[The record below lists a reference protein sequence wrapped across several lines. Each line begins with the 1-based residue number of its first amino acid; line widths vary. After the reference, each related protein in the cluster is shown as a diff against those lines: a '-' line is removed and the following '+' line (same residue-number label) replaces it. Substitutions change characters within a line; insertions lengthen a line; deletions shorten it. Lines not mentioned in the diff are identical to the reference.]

1 MGSSPIGSPKMIK
14 IINDEIHVS
23 MEKFDELK
31 NFILKYEDIIS
42 ELDLANG
49 ISKIL
54 DINLKELIYKKW
66 KVIVD

>member
-1 MGSSPIGSPKMIK
+1 MIK

-31 NFILKYEDIIS
+31 DFILKYEDVIS
-42 ELDLANG
+42 ESDLANG